1 MTWRAHAPPPC
12 PPRKTRR
19 RLGKSLP
26 MMSAPSPRSFAP
38 GTSPFHAKG
47 LVYSGAKEYW
57 ERVVPGGAVAVHEA
71 VASTGDA
78 RLAKFIEGPFLAGGW
93 YDVLPIVPLSAT
105 AARLCNIPHAQLVRE
120 NGAWLA
126 RRDLRGVYRVLL
138 ALSSVAVVASRLGNL
153 SMRYFDF
160 GRAETQR
167 VGDHALESHRFGIP
181 TPLSNWFIFA
191 AEGFVPVALQLAGAK
206 DVTIRHGHPHADG
219 MVSGTPAVHIQ
230 FDIQWS

>member
-1 MTWRAHAPPPC
+1 
-12 PPRKTRR
+12 
-19 RLGKSLP
+19 
-26 MMSAPSPRSFAP
+26 MMSAPGSPRTFAP

-47 LVYSGAKEYW
+47 LVYSGAREYW
-57 ERVVPGGAVAVHEA
+57 DGIVPGGAVAVHDA

-105 AARLCNIPHAQLVRE
+105 AARLCDVPHAQLIRE

-181 TPLSNWFIFA
+181 AQLSNWFIFA

-206 DVTIRHGHPHADG
+206 DVTIRHSHPHADG